1 MDELLTAA
9 IVFLLGNIA
18 VGMAML
24 LRGERPVDRL
34 LAAQLSGTIGVAV
47 CLLLAEV
54 EDMPAARDVA
64 LVMSVLAAL
73 PAVAFIR
80 RYRPRANPAR
90 PRERES

>member
-73 PAVAFIR
+73 TAVAFIR

>member
-73 PAVAFIR
+73 TAVAFIR
-80 RYRPRANPAR
+80 RYRPQANPAR